1 MVTQACDHPGCQVLE
16 SGSCLLSHPD
26 PSACPHFG
34 EATVTATADEVIGA
48 PSGRTEPSPPPAS
61 AARLFSAGLELGVE
75 DAAEI
80 MRARYS
86 HVVGIL
92 GSSDAGKTCFL
103 LSLYLMASRGGLPK
117 SHLFAGSRTLPGF
130 EARARL
136 LRMWKGGPLPEKL
149 ADHTILADPR
159 QPGFLHLAL
168 RETGGA
174 KRLYNVLL
182 TDLPGEWTTNLV
194 NRDATSNRF
203 RFLRR
208 ADGIVIVVD
217 GPSLNSA
224 TRHSELQRNR
234 HLLDRLVQSVGVNV
248 TTPLLLLVSKYDR
261 LQMQRPAAIDDL
273 EQHAKSLG
281 FRPDV
286 VLCAAFS
293 TVPESVEN
301 GLGVFETVEKIL
313 ADTPTVGHNASSRD
327 QTTVSQRAFLKF
339 RHQVI

>member
-26 PSACPHFG
+26 PNACPHYG
-34 EATVTATADEVIGA
+34 DLTVNAMADEAIAA
-48 PSGRTEPSPPPAS
+48 PSGQTEPLPLPGS

-86 HVVGIL
+86 HLVGVL
-92 GSSDAGKTCFL
+92 GSSDAGKTCYL

-136 LRMWKGGPLPEKL
+136 LRMWKGGPLPDKL
-149 ADHTILADPR
+149 ADHTTLADPR

-174 KRLYNVLL
+174 KRLYNLLL
-182 TDLPGEWTTNLV
+182 TDLPGEWSTNLV
-194 NRDATSNRF
+194 NRAATADRF
-203 RFLRR
+203 MFLRR
-208 ADGIVIVVD
+208 ADGIVLVVD
-217 GPSLNSA
+217 GPVLNSA
-224 TRHSELQRNR
+224 TRHSELQRSR
-234 HLLDRLVQSVGVNV
+234 HLLDRLVQSIGVDV
-248 TTPLLLLVSKYDR
+248 KTPLLLLVSKYDR

-273 EQHAKSLG
+273 EHHAKSLG
-281 FRPDV
+281 FRPEV

-293 TVPESVEN
+293 TIPETVEN
-301 GLGVFETVEKIL
+301 GLGVFETVEKIV
-313 ADTPTVGHNASSRD
+313 ADTPTVGHNETSTD
-327 QTTVSQRAFLKF
+327 QTTVSQRAFLRF
-339 RHQVI
+339 SHQVT

>member
-1 MVTQACDHPGCQVLE
+1 M
-16 SGSCLLSHPD
+16 
-26 PSACPHFG
+26 
-34 EATVTATADEVIGA
+34 ADEAIAA
-48 PSGRTEPSPPPAS
+48 PSGQAEPLPLPGS

-86 HVVGIL
+86 HLVGVL
-92 GSSDAGKTCFL
+92 GSSDAGKTCYL

-136 LRMWKGGPLPEKL
+136 LRMWKGGPLPDKL
-149 ADHTILADPR
+149 ADHTTLTDPR

-174 KRLYNVLL
+174 KRLHNVLL
-182 TDLPGEWTTNLV
+182 TDLPGEWSTNLV
-194 NRDATSNRF
+194 NRAATSARF
-203 RFLRR
+203 MFLRR
-208 ADGIVIVVD
+208 ADGIVLVVD
-217 GPSLNSA
+217 GPVLNSA
-224 TRHSELQRNR
+224 TRHSELQRSR
-234 HLLDRLVQSVGVNV
+234 HLLDRLVQSVGVDV
-248 TTPLLLLVSKYDR
+248 TTPLLLLVSKYDK

-273 EQHAKSLG
+273 EHHAKFLG
-281 FRPDV
+281 FRPEV

-293 TVPESVEN
+293 TIPETVEN

-313 ADTPTVGHNASSRD
+313 ADTPTVGHNETSTD
-327 QTTVSQRAFLKF
+327 QTTVSQRAFLRF
-339 RHQVI
+339 RHQVT